1 MIITTTEAVA
11 GREVARTLGVVTGAT
26 VRARHIGS
34 DMLAALRN
42 VVGGELGGYSKL
54 LAGARDEALERLAA
68 AVAAKGAEAVVGV
81 RITTAAIAPSA
92 AEVLAYGTAV
102 KLR

>member
-1 MIITTTEAVA
+1 MIITTTETVA
-11 GREVARTLGVVTGAT
+11 GREIARTLGVVTGAT

-34 DMLAALRN
+34 DMLAALKN

-54 LAGARDEALERLAA
+54 LAGARDEALRRLAEA
-68 AVAAKGAEAVVGV
+68 AAEKGADAVVGV
-81 RITTAAIAPSA
+81 RLATSTIAPSA